1 MAEKPA
7 VAVEKAVQASWLPL
21 IVVVLT
27 QIQASFAVN
36 ALTVS
41 MAGITSDLDTPA
53 TSVGTAIT
61 AGTFAMAAFILLG
74 AKIGARF
81 GTRLVFQIAVVIHGT
96 AMAAVALSQTAA
108 MLFVAQAAS
117 GAVIALIAPALTV
130 FIATNF
136 TGEQQ
141 AKSIGFLAAAI
152 PAAGVLALLIAGA
165 FASTIGWRWSFALIV
180 ALAVINLALSFKL
193 KKIEAQKDLLIDW
206 VGALYAAF
214 SVILLSFGF
223 SGLASWGL
231 VLASDDAPF
240 EILGLS
246 PAPVLIVAGLI
257 VGQLFFSWIR
267 RQQKAGKPRI
277 FDLAVLKSSKE
288 KAVTACMAMM
298 LFVGTA
304 ANFLIPLYLQV
315 VQGRTSFETS
325 LAIIPYTLSIFLA
338 STFVANLYK
347 RFPPRQI
354 ARAGFVVVAFGLIL
368 LAFTIQNEW
377 GQAFVVVGL
386 ITLGLGQGSIVALV
400 FNTLLTAAPQ
410 RLAGDVGAWRGLVHN
425 ISGSV
430 GIAVASVFAVSVL
443 AGLVHTAAVEHPE
456 IPSSLIEQV
465 DMNNVN
471 FLTNEQLAEVLAAT
485 SASEAEA
492 AAALEINAEARL
504 RALQI
509 SLLGLAA
516 IALLAIVPAGR
527 IKTLRGGYAP
537 SQITRISGVSH
548 TSVLVN
554 QRLINHL
561 TNCSRKTFEQ
571 FQSSFSRVSAQTIH
585 RPRGPRP
592 PAPCRHRE
600 P

>member
-1 MAEKPA
+1 MSTKSSAA
-7 VAVEKAVQASWLPL
+7 VDVAVKASWLPL

-81 GTRLVFQIAVVIHGT
+81 GTRLVFQIAVVIHGL
-96 AMAAVALSQTAA
+96 AMAVVALAQTPA

-130 FIATNF
+130 FIASNF
-136 TGEQQ
+136 KGEQQ
-141 AKSIGFLAAAI
+141 AKSIGLLAAAI

-180 ALAVINLALSFKL
+180 GLAVINLALSFRL
-193 KKIEAQKDLLIDW
+193 KKIEPQKDLLIDW
-206 VGALYAAF
+206 VGAVYAAV

-223 SGLASWGL
+223 SGLASWGA
-231 VLASDDAPF
+231 VLATDDAPF
-240 EILGLS
+240 NILGLS
-246 PAPVLIVAGLI
+246 PAPVLIVAGII

-267 RQQKAGKPRI
+267 KQQKAGKPRI

-288 KAVTACMAMM
+288 KAITACMAMM

-338 STFVANLYK
+338 STFVASLYK

-368 LAFTIQNEW
+368 LAFTIQYEF
-377 GQAFVVVGL
+377 GQAFVVIGL

-400 FNTLLTAAPQ
+400 FNTLLSAAPK

-425 ISGSV
+425 MSGSV
-430 GIAVASVFAVSVL
+430 GIAVASVFAVTLLGSL
-443 AGLVHTAAVEHPE
+443 IQTAADDHPE

-471 FLTNEQLAEVLAAT
+471 FLTNEQLAEVLATT
-485 SASEAEA
+485 SADEAQA
-492 AAALEINAEARL
+492 AAAFEINAAARL

-509 SLLGLAA
+509 SLLGLAG

-527 IKTLRGGYAP
+527 MPNRLPGDLPELLESNPRRGDEERDDAE
-537 SQITRISGVSH
+537 IAAADADAR
-548 TSVLVN
+548 
-554 QRLINHL
+554 
-561 TNCSRKTFEQ
+561 
-571 FQSSFSRVSAQTIH
+571 
-585 RPRGPRP
+585 
-592 PAPCRHRE
+592 
-600 P
+600 